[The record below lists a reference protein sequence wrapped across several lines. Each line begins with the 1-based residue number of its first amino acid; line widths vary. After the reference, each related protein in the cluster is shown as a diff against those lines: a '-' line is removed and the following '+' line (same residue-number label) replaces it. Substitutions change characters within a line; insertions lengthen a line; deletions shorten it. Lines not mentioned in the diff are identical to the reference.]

1 MKGALAAMLDPTLL
15 LRRAGVVPD
24 AWQERVL
31 RSRAR
36 SLLLC
41 CSRQAGK
48 STVTAAL
55 ALHAALRDRPAL
67 GPDRREQRVPVR
79 ILGGAH
85 VEGEVDP
92 ARDDVDGARL
102 RHG

>member
-1 MKGALAAMLDPTLL
+1 MKGALAAMLDPALL

-55 ALHAALRDRPAL
+55 ALHAALRR
-67 GPDRREQRVPVR
+67 
-79 ILGGAH
+79 
-85 VEGEVDP
+85 
-92 ARDDVDGARL
+92 DGALVLLLAPSRSEEHTSEL
-102 RHG
+102 QSH